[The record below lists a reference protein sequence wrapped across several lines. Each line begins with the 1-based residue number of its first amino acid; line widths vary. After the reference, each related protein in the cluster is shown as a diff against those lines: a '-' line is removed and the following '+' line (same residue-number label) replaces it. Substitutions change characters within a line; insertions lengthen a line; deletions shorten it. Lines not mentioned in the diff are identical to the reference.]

1 MGLFHFFDEEDKI
14 YDNEPILKECICES
28 GEVERLDDFHIY
40 EKQVDECRK
49 WFEEYQKD
57 ASSSQVPRVLLLIG
71 KKGCGKSLL
80 AKLLLCEYQYEA
92 KELTYEEQ
100 YTKKE
105 MSELIRNAFIY
116 KNIKEYD
123 CTQKQKYGF
132 LFDDIELML
141 ELGDNM
147 IFNDIMSMIKS
158 SNKRAKEQEPK
169 SDSKKKKKS
178 KKSKEE
184 EQENNASLLYNPMI
198 CTCNY
203 TNDKKMGEFKKL
215 CKVIDLN
222 APSREEC
229 DRIVESLLSS
239 YATPIS
245 VERNVQNEIYE
256 YCEYDIRKIKSCIQE
271 ICKFKSFLKGAN
283 KKSKEITQSEFKMYQ
298 LIYGKVDIND
308 SLNDATYKV
317 FQKKITIN
325 EAEMI
330 YSLDTLLIPLMIHH
344 NLIEYIQHGRVKED
358 EKDKSKVF
366 EKKLDI
372 YEKCMESLCSYD
384 TLQTFIYKNR
394 DWDSLPGLTA
404 IESLYTPNF
413 HLREIMDRNQEKCTV
428 QFTNILNKISQLEV
442 NKKML
447 QNAYFS
453 VNRLMLDED
462 EMIYIIE
469 IFLNYLKINRS
480 VEEYEDGDLVE
491 KPISSIHSNMVE
503 KKKGKPTL
511 IEDSSYQKIISIM
524 NQYNIDMKSL
534 ETILKIEKMNLFV
547 NKNPKRLTSRVK
559 EEVEMFVTAQSLS
572 LEEDS

>member
-14 YDNEPILKECICES
+14 YDKEPLLKETLLEES
-28 GEVERLDDFHIY
+28 IYGDVGRLDDFHIY

-49 WFEEYQKD
+49 WFEAYQTD
-57 ASSSQVPRVLLLIG
+57 SQVPRVLLLMG

-80 AKLLLCEYQYEA
+80 AKLLLREYEYES

-123 CTQKQKYGF
+123 STQKQKYGF

-147 IFNDIMSMIKS
+147 IFNDIMNMIKS
-158 SNKRAKEQEPK
+158 SNKRAKDQESK
-169 SDSKKKKKS
+169 SDNKKKKRS

-222 APSREEC
+222 APSRQEC
-229 DRIVESLLSS
+229 DRIVESLLFS
-239 YATPIS
+239 YSTPIS
-245 VERNVQNEIYE
+245 IDRNVQNEIYE
-256 YCEYDIRKIKSCIQE
+256 YCEYDIRKIKSCIRE
-271 ICKFKSFLKGAN
+271 ICKFKSFLDTHTN
-283 KKSKEITQSEFKMYQ
+283 SKEITQSEFKMYQ

-317 FQKKITIN
+317 FQQPITIN
-325 EAEMI
+325 DAEMI

-358 EKDKSKVF
+358 GVF

-372 YEKCMESLCSYD
+372 YEKCMESLCNYD

-413 HLREIMDRNQEKCTV
+413 HLREIIDSNQEKCKV

-480 VEEYEDGDLVE
+480 VEECDMDE
-491 KPISSIHSNMVE
+491 VE
-503 KKKGKPTL
+503 KKKSKPIV

-559 EEVEMFVTAQSLS
+559 EEIEMFVTAQSLS
-572 LEEDS
+572 LEEDT